1 MDKLTRGTEI
11 EAIVDGEE
19 RDGRVVMEFV
29 ENGVQMVM
37 ANTEDPHWATGEYG
51 FEAPRDDVR
60 TI

>member
-11 EAIVDGEE
+11 EAVVDGEE
-19 RDGRVVMEFV
+19 REGRVVMEFV
-29 ENGVQMVM
+29 ENGVEMVL

-60 TI
+60 AI